1 MILGVRSNVC
11 TSVGTQIEILRR
23 FENGEKKS
31 HIARDLR
38 MSESTVRSIIKRKEK
53 LDKYKHI
60 NEIFGPS
67 ISISHQTRTRS
78 SAIETMERLLVTW
91 IENCNQQNVRLDMP
105 KIQAKAKEFYHKIKN
120 EQDFSEMTQKELKES
135 FQASKGW
142 FERFKRRTGV
152 ILYRSLDDQSGHV
165 SKRTFTAMK
174 D

>member
-1 MILGVRSNVC
+1 
-11 TSVGTQIEILRR
+11 
-23 FENGEKKS
+23 
-31 HIARDLR
+31 

-105 KIQAKAKEFYHKIKN
+105 KIQAKAKEFYHKIK
-120 EQDFSEMTQKELKES
+120 T
-135 FQASKGW
+135 
-142 FERFKRRTGV
+142 
-152 ILYRSLDDQSGHV
+152 Y
-165 SKRTFTAMK
+165 
-174 D
+174 